1 MFQVPVLIGLAVGLP
16 QPRAGQARGRRG
28 ERSIQETAGV
38 KCAVSEDQK
47 AGSQDGLSQRQRA
60 QAVGE
65 FSVPGQTTGI

>member
-16 QPRAGQARGRRG
+16 QPRAGQARGRG